1 MRTIVLIGC
10 VKSVQEGEGVKKA
23 GKSAYVLNGW
33 MLPKRNGLRA
43 KRARNRHQSRIGT
56 LLLHLLLLLVM
67 MTSGVVGVPEL
78 GGEVRLGPHVL
89 LHDKIPARRP
99 SWRSRGGGRGADRA
113 PDGRLAGSLVKAK
126 NY

>member
-1 MRTIVLIGC
+1 M
-10 VKSVQEGEGVKKA
+10 S
-23 GKSAYVLNGW
+23 
-33 MLPKRNGLRA
+33 GLRA
-43 KRARNRHQSRIGT
+43 KRARNRLQSRIGT
-56 LLLHLLLLLVM
+56 LLLHLLLLLLLLVM

-78 GGEVRLGPHVL
+78 GREVRQMPHVL
-89 LHDKIPARRP
+89 LHDEVFARRP